1 MHNADVDCGTM
12 RASPH
17 PLLASHQCH
26 CDGTTLH
33 HDMISYVQDEWICIH
48 LHIPTTM
55 TFRIFMDGT
64 ITLWMIFPL
73 YIYYS
78 WFLEW
83 LCFACIARQIFFAN
97 GIQMTHDRALL
108 WISMANPFLW
118 MTAARCAN
126 AVAGISSGCVLAR
139 GKMSLASEYRNV
151 LRFADVYFCLNWT
164 WQVSQ

>member
-1 MHNADVDCGTM
+1 MVW
-12 RASPH
+12 ASPH
-17 PLLASHQCH
+17 LLLASHQCH

-33 HDMISYVQDEWICIH
+33 HDLISCVQDEWMCIH
-48 LHIPTTM
+48 LTYSDGYDIPD
-55 TFRIFMDGT
+55 IHGWNYYLMDDFLF
-64 ITLWMIFPL
+64 II

-78 WFLEW
+78 WYLEW
-83 LCFACIARQIFFAN
+83 LCLACIAHQIFFADD
-97 GIQMTHDRALL
+97 IQMAHDRALL

-126 AVAGISSGCVLAR
+126 AAAGISSGCVLAR

-151 LRFADVYFCLNWT
+151 LRFADACFCLDWT